1 MNGWKQWVRAP
12 EPKGRY
18 LVLFAAL
25 VFAFLLARNLLL
37 PGAPTPVIVLINV
50 LGVIAAH
57 AIAKAVIE
65 SRAKS

>member
-1 MNGWKQWVRAP
+1 
-12 EPKGRY
+12 
-18 LVLFAAL
+18 VLFAAL

-37 PGAPTPVIVLINV
+37 PGAPIPVIVLINV
-50 LGVIAAH
+50 LCVIAAH

>member
-1 MNGWKQWVRAP
+1 
-12 EPKGRY
+12 
-18 LVLFAAL
+18 VLFAAL